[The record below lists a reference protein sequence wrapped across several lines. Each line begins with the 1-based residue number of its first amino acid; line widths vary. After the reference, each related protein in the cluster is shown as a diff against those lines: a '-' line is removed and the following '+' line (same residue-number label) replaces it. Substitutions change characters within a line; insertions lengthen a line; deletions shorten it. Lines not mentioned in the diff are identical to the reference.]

1 MGQLNRWLLA
11 QDLGVA
17 KLTPGIAQQ
26 FLDHRRVTG
35 QRRVPTL
42 AALAPLLDH
51 LRDQGVLA
59 PEPPAVLTARD
70 ELLAGYRHHLVHER
84 GLADRVQRA
93 GAETGAEGLTSA
105 EVNAYMLQASSH
117 LVVGSAKREAADLR
131 ALLRY
136 LYLA

>member
-70 ELLAGYRHHLVHER
+70 ELLAGYRHHLVHDRGLAATTVRRYER
-84 GLADRVQRA
+84 FAKRFLADRVQRA
-93 GAETGAEGLTSA
+93 GAETGAE
-105 EVNAYMLQASSH
+105 
-117 LVVGSAKREAADLR
+117 
-131 ALLRY
+131 
-136 LYLA
+136 